1 MIDLAQILKDSI
13 PLIRETGQWMQSVV
27 TKIELNDIIY
37 KGKNDLVSY
46 VDREAEAR
54 LKVGLKA
61 IFPEADFIAEETANH
76 YEDVGDGYY
85 WVIDPLDGTTNFL
98 HQLPIY
104 AVSVGL
110 IKNKQSILG
119 LVYEPNRDEMFSAA
133 LGQGAFLNG
142 LPIHVSSQSDLS
154 KSLLATGFPYY
165 DFSYQDR
172 YIDLLKKLMQKSHG
186 LRRMGAAAIDLAY
199 TACGRFEGFFE
210 ANLKPWDV
218 AAGKII
224 IEEAGGVVV
233 NFSGEKEVIFKGEII
248 GAGPI
253 FTQFMEVFKE
263 EWFKNQHQ

>member
-1 MIDLAQILKDSI
+1 MKPLADILTESVVI
-13 PLIRETGQWMQSVV
+13 VRETGQWILQQSSQFSSS
-27 TKIELNDIIY
+27 DIIY
-37 KGKNDLVSY
+37 KGTNDLVSF
-46 VDREAEAR
+46 VDQQAEAK
-54 LKVGLKA
+54 LKQGLA
-61 IFPEADFIAEETANH
+61 QIFPEAKFIAEETSSN
-76 YEDVGDGYY
+76 YDEVGDGYY

-98 HQLPIY
+98 HKLPVF

-110 IKNKQSILG
+110 IYQKQPILG
-119 LVYEPNRDEMFSAA
+119 LIYEPNRDELFTAA
-133 LGQGAFLNG
+133 KGQGAHLNG
-142 LPIHVSSQSDLS
+142 KPIQVSPEKSLS

-172 YIDLLKKLMQKSHG
+172 YLELLKELMRSSHG

-224 IEEAGGVVV
+224 IEEAGGMVT
-233 NFSGEKEVIFKGEII
+233 NFSGGQEVIFKGEII

-253 FTQFMEVFKE
+253 FSEFLGTLQSK
-263 EWFKNQHQ
+263 WFD

>member
-1 MIDLAQILKDSI
+1 MIDLAVILENAKPI
-13 PLIRETGQWMQSVV
+13 VRETGVWIQSMVNN
-27 TKIELNDIIY
+27 IGEADIQY
-37 KGKNDLVSY
+37 KGTNDLVSY
-46 VDREAEAR
+46 VDQTAETR
-54 LKVGLKA
+54 LKAGLSA
-61 IFPEADFIAEETANH
+61 IFPEAGFVAEESASD
-76 YEDVGDGYY
+76 YSEVGDGYY

-98 HQLPIY
+98 HRLPIY

-110 IKNKQSILG
+110 IYQKQPILG
-119 LVYEPNRDEMFSAA
+119 LIYEPNRDELFYAA
-133 LGQGAFLNG
+133 KGLGAFMNERT
-142 LPIHVSSQSDLS
+142 IQVSQQAFMS

-172 YIDLLKKLMQKSHG
+172 YLALLKELMRTSHG

-224 IEEAGGVVV
+224 IEEAGGQVS
-233 NFSGEKEVIFKGEII
+233 NFSGGDAVIFEGEII

-253 FTQFMEVFKE
+253 FDEFLGTLQAK
-263 EWFKNQHQ
+263 WFVD

>member
-1 MIDLAQILKDSI
+1 MKALSEVLRESAVVVK
-13 PLIRETGQWMQSVV
+13 ETGQWILNQSSQFSSA
-27 TKIELNDIIY
+27 DIIY
-37 KGKNDLVSY
+37 KGTNDLVSF
-46 VDREAEAR
+46 VDQQAEAK
-54 LKVGLKA
+54 LKYGLSA
-61 IFPEADFIAEETANH
+61 IFPEAGFIAEETSSN
-76 YEDVGDGYY
+76 YEEVGDGYY

-98 HQLPIY
+98 HKLPVF

-110 IKNKQSILG
+110 ICKKQPILG
-119 LVYEPNRDEMFSAA
+119 LIYEPNRDELFTAA
-133 LGQGAFLNG
+133 KGNGAHLNG
-142 LPIHVSSQSDLS
+142 KTIHVSPENSLS

-172 YIDLLKKLMQKSHG
+172 YLDLLRELMRSSHG

-224 IEEAGGVVV
+224 IEEAGGIVT
-233 NFSGEKEVIFKGEII
+233 NFAGGQDVIFTGEII

-253 FTQFMEVFKE
+253 FTEFLGTLQSK
-263 EWFKNQHQ
+263 WFD

>member
-1 MIDLAQILKDSI
+1 MKSLAEILSESVVI
-13 PLIRETGQWMQSVV
+13 VRETGQWILQQSSQF
-27 TKIELNDIIY
+27 ISSDIMY
-37 KGKNDLVSY
+37 KGTNDLVSF
-46 VDREAEAR
+46 VDQQAEAK
-54 LKVGLKA
+54 LKQGLA
-61 IFPEADFIAEETANH
+61 QIFPEAKFIAEETSSN
-76 YEDVGDGYY
+76 YEEVEDGYY

-98 HQLPIY
+98 HKLPVF

-110 IKNKQSILG
+110 IYQKQPILG
-119 LVYEPNRDEMFSAA
+119 LIYEPNRDELFTAA
-133 LGQGAFLNG
+133 KGQGAYLNG
-142 LPIHVSSQSDLS
+142 KPIQVSPEKSLS

-172 YIDLLKKLMQKSHG
+172 YLELLKELMRSSHG

-224 IEEAGGVVV
+224 IEEAGGMVT
-233 NFSGEKEVIFKGEII
+233 NFSGGQDVIFTGEII

-253 FTQFMEVFKE
+253 FSEFLGTLQSK
-263 EWFKNQHQ
+263 WFD

>member
-1 MIDLAQILKDSI
+1 MIDLALILENAKPI
-13 PLIRETGQWMQSVV
+13 VRETGVWIQSMVNN
-27 TKIELNDIIY
+27 IGESDIQY
-37 KGKNDLVSY
+37 KGTNDLVSF
-46 VDREAEAR
+46 VDQTAEAR
-54 LKVGLKA
+54 LKEGLSA
-61 IFPEADFIAEETANH
+61 IFPEAGFVAEESASD
-76 YEDVGDGYY
+76 YSEVGDGYY

-98 HQLPIY
+98 HRLPIY

-110 IKNKQSILG
+110 IYQKQPILG
-119 LVYEPNRDEMFSAA
+119 LIYEPNRDELFYAA
-133 LGQGAFLNG
+133 KGHGAYLNE
-142 LPIHVSSQSDLS
+142 HVIQVSQQAFMN

-172 YIDLLKKLMQKSHG
+172 YLALLKELMRTSHG

-224 IEEAGGVVV
+224 IEEAGGRVT
-233 NFSGEKEVIFKGEII
+233 NFSGGDAVIFEGEII

-253 FTQFMEVFKE
+253 FDEFLGTLQAK
-263 EWFKNQHQ
+263 WFVD

>member
-1 MIDLAQILKDSI
+1 MKPLADILSESSVI
-13 PLIRETGQWMQSVV
+13 VRETGQWILQQSSQFSSS
-27 TKIELNDIIY
+27 DIIY
-37 KGKNDLVSY
+37 KGTNDLVSF
-46 VDREAEAR
+46 VDQQAEAK
-54 LKVGLKA
+54 LKQGLA
-61 IFPEADFIAEETANH
+61 QIFPEAKFIAEETSSN
-76 YEDVGDGYY
+76 YEEVGDGYY

-98 HQLPIY
+98 HKLPVF

-110 IKNKQSILG
+110 IYQKQPILG
-119 LVYEPNRDEMFSAA
+119 LIFEPNRDELFTAA
-133 LGQGAFLNG
+133 KGQGAHLNG
-142 LPIHVSSQSDLS
+142 KPIQVSPEKSLS

-172 YIDLLKKLMQKSHG
+172 YVELLKELMQSSHG

-224 IEEAGGVVV
+224 IEEAGGMVT
-233 NFSGEKEVIFKGEII
+233 NFSGGQDVIFKGEII

-253 FTQFMEVFKE
+253 FSEFLGTLQSK
-263 EWFKNQHQ
+263 WFD

>member
-1 MIDLAQILKDSI
+1 MADLARILKEAI
-13 PLIRETGQWMQSVV
+13 PLIQETGQWIQSVV

-37 KGKNDLVSY
+37 KGKNDLVSF
-46 VDREAEAR
+46 VDREAEAK
-54 LKVGLKA
+54 LKFGLKA
-61 IFPEADFIAEETANH
+61 IFPEADFIAEETAYN
-76 YEDVGDGYY
+76 YDEVGSGYY

-110 IKNKQSILG
+110 IVNKQPILG
-119 LVYEPNRDEMFSAA
+119 IIYEPNRDEMFSAA
-133 LGQGAFLNG
+133 LGNGAFLNG
-142 LPIHVSSQSDLS
+142 SPIHVSIQEDLS

-172 YIDLLKKLMQKSHG
+172 YIDLLKKLMRKSHG

-199 TACGRFEGFFE
+199 TSAGRFEGFFE

-218 AAGKII
+218 AAGKIL
-224 IEEAGGVVV
+224 IEEAGGVVT
-233 NFSGEKEVIFKGEII
+233 NFSGGEDVIFKGEII

-253 FTQFMEVFKE
+253 FTEFLTEFKE
-263 EWFKNQHQ
+263 EWFK

>member
-1 MIDLAQILKDSI
+1 MSDLTRILQESM
-13 PLIRETGQWMQSVV
+13 PLIRETGQWIRSVV

-46 VDREAEAR
+46 VDREAEAK
-54 LKVGLKA
+54 LKEGLSL
-61 IFPEADFIAEETANH
+61 IFPEAEFIAEETANN
-76 YEDVGDGYY
+76 YVEVGDGYY

-110 IKNKQSILG
+110 IFNKQPILG
-119 LVYEPNRDEMFSAA
+119 LIYEPNRDEMFSAA

-142 LPIHVSSQSDLS
+142 KPIHVSNQADLS

-172 YIDLLKKLMQKSHG
+172 YIDLLKKLMRKSHG

-218 AAGKII
+218 AAGKIL
-224 IEEAGGVVV
+224 IEEAGGMVS
-233 NFSGEKEVIFKGEII
+233 NFSGGDDVIFKGEMI

-253 FTQFMEVFKE
+253 FNEFVTIFKE
-263 EWFKNQHQ
+263 EWFK

>member
-1 MIDLAQILKDSI
+1 MKVLADILSESAVVV
-13 PLIRETGQWMQSVV
+13 RETGQWILQQSSQF
-27 TKIELNDIIY
+27 TSSDIIY
-37 KGKNDLVSY
+37 KGTNDLVSF
-46 VDREAEAR
+46 VDQQAEAK
-54 LKVGLKA
+54 LKLGLSA
-61 IFPEADFIAEETANH
+61 IFPEAQFIAQETSSNYA
-76 YEDVGDGYY
+76 EVGEGYY

-98 HQLPIY
+98 HKLPVF

-110 IKNKQSILG
+110 IYQKQPILG
-119 LVYEPNRDEMFSAA
+119 LIYEPNCDELFTAA
-133 LGQGAFLNG
+133 KGNGAYLNG
-142 LPIHVSSQSDLS
+142 KPIQVSPENSLS

-172 YIDLLKKLMQKSHG
+172 YLDLLKELMRSSHG

-224 IEEAGGVVV
+224 IEEAGGMVT
-233 NFSGEKEVIFKGEII
+233 NFSGGQDVIFTGEII

-253 FTQFMEVFKE
+253 FSEFLGTLQSK
-263 EWFKNQHQ
+263 WFD

>member
-1 MIDLAQILKDSI
+1 MIDLSQILNDAK
-13 PLIRETGQWMQSVV
+13 PLVRETGQWIQSMVN
-27 TKIELNDIIY
+27 TIGESDIQY
-37 KGKNDLVSY
+37 KGTNDLVSF
-46 VDREAEAR
+46 VDQNAESR
-54 LKVGLKA
+54 LKEGLSR
-61 IFPEADFIAEETANH
+61 IFPEAGFVAEESASD
-76 YEDVGDGYY
+76 YSEVGDGYY

-98 HQLPIY
+98 HRLPIY

-110 IKNKQSILG
+110 IYKKQAILG
-119 LVYEPNRDEMFSAA
+119 LIYEPNRDELFCAA
-133 LGQGAFLNG
+133 KGLGAYLNENR
-142 LPIHVSSQSDLS
+142 IQVSQQASMS

-172 YIDLLKKLMQKSHG
+172 YLALLKELMRTSHG

-224 IEEAGGVVV
+224 IEEAGGRVT
-233 NFSGEKEVIFKGEII
+233 NFKGGADVIFEGEII

-253 FTQFMEVFKE
+253 FDEFLGTLQAQ
-263 EWFKNQHQ
+263 WFVD

>member
-1 MIDLAQILKDSI
+1 MKALADILSESAEVV
-13 PLIRETGQWMQSVV
+13 RETGQWILQQSSQF
-27 TKIELNDIIY
+27 TSSDIIY
-37 KGKNDLVSY
+37 KGTSDLVSF
-46 VDREAEAR
+46 VDQQAEAK
-54 LKVGLKA
+54 LKLGLSA
-61 IFPEADFIAEETANH
+61 IFPEAQFIAEETSSNYA
-76 YEDVGDGYY
+76 EVGDGYY

-98 HQLPIY
+98 HKLPVF

-110 IKNKQSILG
+110 IYQKQPILG
-119 LVYEPNRDEMFSAA
+119 LIYEPNRDELFTAA
-133 LGQGAFLNG
+133 KGNGAHLNG
-142 LPIHVSSQSDLS
+142 KPINVSPENSLS

-172 YIDLLKKLMQKSHG
+172 YLDLLKELMRSSHG

-224 IEEAGGVVV
+224 IEEAGGTVT
-233 NFSGEKEVIFKGEII
+233 NFSGGQDVIFTGEII

-253 FTQFMEVFKE
+253 FSEFLGTLQSK
-263 EWFKNQHQ
+263 WFD

>member
-1 MIDLAQILKDSI
+1 MKKLAEILSESAVVV
-13 PLIRETGQWMQSVV
+13 RETGHWILQQS
-27 TKIELNDIIY
+27 TQFSSSDIIY
-37 KGKNDLVSY
+37 KGTNDLVSF
-46 VDREAEAR
+46 VDQQAEAK
-54 LKVGLKA
+54 LKQGLSE
-61 IFPEADFIAEETANH
+61 IFPDAEFIAEETSAN
-76 YEDVGDGYY
+76 YEEVGDGYY

-98 HQLPIY
+98 HKLPVF

-110 IKNKQSILG
+110 IYQKQPVLG
-119 LVYEPNRDEMFSAA
+119 LIYEPNRDELFTAA
-133 LGQGAFLNG
+133 KGLGAHLNG
-142 LPIHVSSQSDLS
+142 KPIHVSPENSLS

-172 YIDLLKKLMQKSHG
+172 YLELLKELMRSSHG

-224 IEEAGGVVV
+224 IEEAGGMVT
-233 NFSGEKEVIFKGEII
+233 NFSGGQDVIFTGEII

-253 FTQFMEVFKE
+253 FSEFLGTLQTK
-263 EWFKNQHQ
+263 WFD

>member
-1 MIDLAQILKDSI
+1 MIDLSLILTNSLPI
-13 PLIRETGQWMQSVV
+13 VRETGRWIQSMVD
-27 TKIELNDIIY
+27 DISETDIQC
-37 KGKNDLVSY
+37 KGTNDLVSY
-46 VDREAEAR
+46 VDQQAENR
-54 LKVGLKA
+54 LKTGLSQ
-61 IFPEADFIAEETANH
+61 IFPDAGFIAEESATGQ
-76 YEDVGDGYY
+76 EEIGDGFY

-98 HQLPIY
+98 HRLPVY

-110 IKNKQSILG
+110 IFNKQPVLG
-119 LVYEPNRDEMFSAA
+119 MIYEPNRDELFYACRGGGAYLNGKPIRVSSTGA
-133 LGQGAFLNG
+133 LG
-142 LPIHVSSQSDLS
+142 

-172 YIDLLKKLMQKSHG
+172 YLALLKSLMQKSHG

-224 IEEAGGVVV
+224 IEEAGGRVT
-233 NFSGEKEVIFKGEII
+233 NFSGGEDVIFSGEII

-253 FTQFMEVFKE
+253 FE
-263 EWFKNQHQ
+263 EFLSTLQEHWES

>member
-1 MIDLAQILKDSI
+1 MKPLVDILEESSVLVK
-13 PLIRETGQWMQSVV
+13 ETGQWILQQS
-27 TKIELNDIIY
+27 TQFSSSDIIY
-37 KGKNDLVSY
+37 KGTNDLVSF
-46 VDREAEAR
+46 VDQQAEAK
-54 LKVGLKA
+54 LKEGLSQ
-61 IFPEADFIAEETANH
+61 IFPEAGFIAEETAAT
-76 YEDVGDGYY
+76 YEDVGNSYY

-98 HQLPIY
+98 HKLPVF

-110 IKNKQSILG
+110 IFEKQPILG
-119 LVYEPNRDEMFSAA
+119 LIYEPNRDELFTAVK
-133 LGQGAFLNG
+133 GNGAHLNG
-142 LPIHVSSQSDLS
+142 SSIRVSPENSLS

-172 YIDLLKKLMQKSHG
+172 YLDLLKELMRSSHG

-224 IEEAGGVVV
+224 IEEAGGMVT
-233 NFSGEKEVIFKGEII
+233 NFSGGQEVIFSGEII

-253 FTQFMEVFKE
+253 FAEFLGTLQSK
-263 EWFKNQHQ
+263 WFE

>member
-1 MIDLAQILKDSI
+1 MSDLTRILQESM
-13 PLIRETGQWMQSVV
+13 PLIRETGQWIRSVV

-46 VDREAEAR
+46 VDREAEAK
-54 LKVGLKA
+54 LKEGLSL
-61 IFPEADFIAEETANH
+61 IFPEAEFIAEETANN
-76 YEDVGDGYY
+76 YDEVGDGYY

-110 IKNKQSILG
+110 IFNKQPILG
-119 LVYEPNRDEMFSAA
+119 LIYEPNRDEMFSAA

-142 LPIHVSSQSDLS
+142 KPIHVSNQADLS

-172 YIDLLKKLMQKSHG
+172 YIDLLKKLMRKSHG

-218 AAGKII
+218 AAGKIL
-224 IEEAGGVVV
+224 IEEAGGMVS
-233 NFSGEKEVIFKGEII
+233 NFSGGDDVIFKGEMI

-253 FTQFMEVFKE
+253 YKE
-263 EWFKNQHQ
+263 FVTIFI